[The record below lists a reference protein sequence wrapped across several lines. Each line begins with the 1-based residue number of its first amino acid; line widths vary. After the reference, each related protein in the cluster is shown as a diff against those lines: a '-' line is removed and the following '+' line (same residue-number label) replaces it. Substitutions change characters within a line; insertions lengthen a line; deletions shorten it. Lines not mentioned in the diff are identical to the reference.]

1 MLFYLLL
8 YFKLIKKY
16 NEENDEGYFLEVDAH
31 YLEKLHEV
39 HNDLPFL
46 PEWPKI
52 EKVEMLVA
60 NLPDK
65 TEGFIHIRNLKQA
78 LNHELVLKKVH
89 RVKNDGKREKT

>member
-8 YFKLIKKY
+8 YFNIIKKY
-16 NEENDEGYFLEVDAH
+16 NEENDEGYCLEVDVH
-31 YLEKLHEV
+31 YLEKLHKV
-39 HNDLPFL
+39 NNDLPFL
-46 PEWPKI
+46 LEWPKT

-60 NLPDK
+60 NLRDK

-78 LNHELVLKKVH
+78 LNHELVLKKVY

>member
-1 MLFYLLL
+1 MLLYLLL

-16 NEENDEGYFLEVDAH
+16 NEENDEGYFLEVDGD
-31 YLEKLHEV
+31 YPEKLHKV

-46 PEWPKI
+46 LEWPKI

-60 NLPDK
+60 NLRDK